1 MTASLL
7 TRSAVTAAVTGAVLL
22 AGLTGAGAASATSD
36 DGPGAGKPAANEKQ
50 VLKRPSLTDPHG
62 RKIG

>member
-22 AGLTGAGAASATSD
+22 AGLSGAGAASARTD
-36 DGPGAGKPAANEKQ
+36 DGPGAGKPPVSDKQ